1 MTSGQEHHGE
11 VALITGAARGQGRSH
26 AVALARAGASLVLV
40 DAPEAVA
47 TTPYAVSAPED
58 LDRTAKEITASGARC
73 LTFAADVRSNSRM
86 HELVRSAVAEFGR
99 LDIVLA
105 NAGVFSVGTV
115 REMTEQQWRE
125 VIDVNLTGVFNTIQ
139 ASLGPLSESPRG
151 RIVAAASGMGRRG
164 AANIAHYVASKW
176 GVIGLV
182 KSVAIEVAPL
192 GVTCNAV
199 LPTIVNT
206 TMIHNEPTYR
216 LFAPHLESPDVEDV
230 KPAFGA
236 TNPMGVPW
244 VEPSDITDAVMFLL
258 SKKARH
264 ISGETLS
271 ISAGGQASNAT

>member
-206 TMIHNEPTYR
+206 TMIHNEPTYK

-271 ISAGGQASNAT
+271 ISAGGQASNVT

>member
-86 HELVRSAVAEFGR
+86 HELVRSAIAEFGR

-105 NAGVFSVGTV
+105 NAGVFSIGTV

>member
-1 MTSGQEHHGE
+1 MTSGQEHRGE

-151 RIVAAASGMGRRG
+151 RIVATASGMGRRG

-244 VEPSDITDAVMFLL
+244 VEPSDITDTVMFLL

>member
-1 MTSGQEHHGE
+1 MTSGQEHRGE

-26 AVALARAGASLVLV
+26 AVALARAGASLVLI
-40 DAPEAVA
+40 DAPEAVT
-47 TTPYAVSAPED
+47 TTPYPVSAPED

-115 REMTEQQWRE
+115 RKMTEQQWRE

>member
-1 MTSGQEHHGE
+1 MTSGQEHRGE

-115 REMTEQQWRE
+115 RKMTEQQWRE

>member
-26 AVALARAGASLVLV
+26 AVALARAGASLILV

-206 TMIHNEPTYR
+206 TMIHNEPTYK

>member
-1 MTSGQEHHGE
+1 MTSGQEHRGE

-244 VEPSDITDAVMFLL
+244 VEPSDITNAVMFLL

>member
-1 MTSGQEHHGE
+1 MTSGQEHRGE

-58 LDRTAKEITASGARC
+58 LDRTAMEITASGARC

>member
-1 MTSGQEHHGE
+1 MTSGQEHRGE

>member
-58 LDRTAKEITASGARC
+58 LDRTAKEITACGARC

-115 REMTEQQWRE
+115 RELTEQQWRE

>member
-1 MTSGQEHHGE
+1 MTSGQEHRSE

-244 VEPSDITDAVMFLL
+244 VEPSDITNAVMFLL

>member
-1 MTSGQEHHGE
+1 MTSGQEHRGE

-58 LDRTAKEITASGARC
+58 LDRTAKEIMASGARC

-115 REMTEQQWRE
+115 RKMTEQQWRE

-206 TMIHNEPTYR
+206 TMIHNEPTYK

>member
-1 MTSGQEHHGE
+1 MTSGQEHRGE

-139 ASLGPLSESPRG
+139 ASLGPLSASPRG
-151 RIVAAASGMGRRG
+151 RIVAVASGMGRRG

>member
-1 MTSGQEHHGE
+1 MTSGQEHRGE

-216 LFAPHLESPDVEDV
+216 LFAPHLASPDVEDV

>member
-1 MTSGQEHHGE
+1 MTSGQEHRGE

-58 LDRTAKEITASGARC
+58 LDRTAKEIMASGARC

-115 REMTEQQWRE
+115 RKMTEQQWRE

>member
-47 TTPYAVSAPED
+47 TAPYAVSAPED

-258 SKKARH
+258 SKKARY

>member
-1 MTSGQEHHGE
+1 MTSGQEHRGE

-40 DAPEAVA
+40 DAPEPVA

>member
-206 TMIHNEPTYR
+206 TMIHNEPTYK

-236 TNPMGVPW
+236 TNPMGVLGSSHRTSRTP
-244 VEPSDITDAVMFLL
+244 
-258 SKKARH
+258 
-264 ISGETLS
+264 
-271 ISAGGQASNAT
+271 

>member
-1 MTSGQEHHGE
+1 MTSGQEHRGE
-11 VALITGAARGQGRSH
+11 VALITCAARWQGRSH

-115 REMTEQQWRE
+115 RKMTEQQWRE

-206 TMIHNEPTYR
+206 TMIHNEPTYK

>member
-26 AVALARAGASLVLV
+26 ALALARAGASLVLV

-182 KSVAIEVAPL
+182 KSVAIEAAPL

>member
-1 MTSGQEHHGE
+1 MTSGQEHRGE

-206 TMIHNEPTYR
+206 TMIHNEPTYK

>member
-206 TMIHNEPTYR
+206 TMIHNEPTYK